1 MRRLGSTELEVSQ
14 LCLGGN
20 VFGWT
25 ADEEDSFAV
34 LDAYVGAGGNFV
46 DSADSYSAWAPGH
59 RGGESEEI
67 IGRWLAARRL
77 AGEVIIA
84 TKVGKL
90 PGREGLAPANL
101 RSAAEDSLRRLGVD
115 RIDLY
120 YAHLD
125 DESTPLDETLAT
137 FEALAREGKIGWY
150 AASNYSA
157 KRLAEA
163 LDISEREGLTGYVA
177 IQPHYNLLERD
188 GYEGEMADLCSSR
201 GIACVPYFGLARG
214 FLTGK
219 YRRGV
224 TVDSPRAAVA
234 SGYLD
239 ERGERV
245 LAVLDEVAA
254 ARGTTVAAV
263 ALAWLAD
270 RPTVVSP
277 IASARNVGQLADLLP
292 VLGLHLTAEET
303 EQLDKASA

>member
-201 GIACVPYFGLARG
+201 GIGVCPLLRPRPWLPHRQVPPRG
-214 FLTGK
+214 HC
-219 YRRGV
+219 R
-224 TVDSPRAAVA
+224 
-234 SGYLD
+234 
-239 ERGERV
+239 
-245 LAVLDEVAA
+245 LAVGSGRERLPRRAGR
-254 ARGTTVAAV
+254 ARAGRA
-263 ALAWLAD
+263 
-270 RPTVVSP
+270 
-277 IASARNVGQLADLLP
+277 G
-292 VLGLHLTAEET
+292 
-303 EQLDKASA
+303 

>member
-1 MRRLGSTELEVSQ
+1 MRRLGKTQLEVSQ

-25 ADEEDSFAV
+25 ADEADSFAV
-34 LDAYVGAGGNFV
+34 LDAYVAAGGNFV

-67 IGRWLAARRL
+67 IGRWLAARRS
-77 AGEVIIA
+77 AGDVVIA

-90 PGREGLAPANL
+90 PGRDGLAPENL
-101 RSAAEDSLRRLGVD
+101 KAAAEDSLRRLGVE

-120 YAHLD
+120 YAHFD
-125 DESTPLDETLAT
+125 DEATPLEETLAA
-137 FEALAREGKIGWY
+137 FEALAQEGKIGWY
-150 AASNYSA
+150 AASNYSV

-163 LDISEREGLTGYVA
+163 LDIAEREGLTGYAAV
-177 IQPHYNLLERD
+177 QPHYNLLERE
-188 GYEGEMADLCSSR
+188 GYEGEMTDLCAGR
-201 GIACVPYFGLARG
+201 DIACVPYFGLARG

-239 ERGERV
+239 GRGERV
-245 LAVLDEVAA
+245 LAVLDELAA

-277 IASARNVGQLADLLP
+277 IASARNVAQLADLLP
-292 VLGLHLTAEET
+292 ALGLHLSPEET
-303 EQLDKASA
+303 ERLDTAST